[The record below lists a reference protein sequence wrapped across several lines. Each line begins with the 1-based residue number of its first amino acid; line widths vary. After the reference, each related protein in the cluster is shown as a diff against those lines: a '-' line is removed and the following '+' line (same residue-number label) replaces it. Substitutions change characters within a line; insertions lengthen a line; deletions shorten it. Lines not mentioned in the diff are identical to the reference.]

1 MTETAPPSAKRLILS
16 MLAAPSLGRVEI
28 GTLVTWGELF
38 DIDSATIRV
47 TASRLLRQGLL
58 ASPARGVYRIGPEGK
73 LLADTA
79 RAWVNAE
86 QRVCNWQ
93 GDWLLIHTSHLG
105 RSNKTALRARERAFR
120 LTGLSQWAAGL
131 HCRPANLV
139 EPASGTRKRLLQL
152 GLEQDAIVI
161 VASTLPGTREPELF
175 RLWPRRQL
183 EQAYGKHIRAMQ
195 RSLKRLPDLS
205 LPDAARESVRVGEA
219 VIRQITA
226 DPMLPREMVDT
237 ELRREMIELM
247 IDYDKTGRDIWEQFG
262 RQPQP

>member
-1 MTETAPPSAKRLILS
+1 MSDTAAPTAKRLILS

-38 DIDSATIRV
+38 DIDSATMRV

-58 ASPARGVYRIGPEGK
+58 ASPARGVYQIGPEGE

-93 GDWLLIHTSHLG
+93 GDWLLVHSSHLG

-139 EPASGTRKRLLQL
+139 EPASNTRKRLLQL
-152 GLEQDAIVI
+152 GLDKDAIVI
-161 VASTLPGTREPELF
+161 VASALPGTREPALF

-183 EQAYGKHIRAMQ
+183 EQAYSKHIRAMQ
-195 RSLKRLPDLS
+195 RSLKRLPSLS
-205 LPDAARESVRVGEA
+205 LPKAARESVQVGEA
-219 VIRQITA
+219 VIRQITT
-226 DPMLPREMVDT
+226 DPMLPRELLNTD
-237 ELRREMIELM
+237 LRREMIELM
-247 IDYDKTGRDIWEQFG
+247 IEYDKAGRDIWAQFS
-262 RQPQP
+262 RQA